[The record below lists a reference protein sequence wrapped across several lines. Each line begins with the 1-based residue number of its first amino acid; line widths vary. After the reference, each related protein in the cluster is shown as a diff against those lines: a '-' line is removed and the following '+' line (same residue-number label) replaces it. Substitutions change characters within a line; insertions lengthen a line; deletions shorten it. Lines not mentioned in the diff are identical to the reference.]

1 MNHEVEA
8 VKRLITIGSLLNT
21 SKNKIKCP
29 LPGHV
34 DKHPSCDVDHEAGF
48 WHCKVCD
55 EGGDIFSLLM
65 KRDRMTFPEALTQ
78 LAEMAGVKLGKKSD
92 EAQAEWEQTQRIYKA
107 LAYAAEYY
115 QSTLMDSVGGLAWLQ
130 NRGFTLKTIQDLKIG
145 LSDGNLVRSVKR
157 ANLEPLGI
165 TVDDFVKAGLMMPGV
180 VQADTHRDFFRDRI
194 MFPLIVRGRVLN
206 MSGRSL
212 TEAKPKYLHLG
223 NLPTEHFYNED
234 AIGEN
239 VWLFEGHPDTLT
251 GVQVG
256 LPAVGVIGTGGMT
269 RPEKLKH
276 AKNIYICGDAD
287 TAGQKATDKWATEI
301 LKHNPNVN
309 IQFVTLTGQS
319 KDFNEWYVANQKDF
333 STKFDVLMES
343 AKGLI
348 EYKISKLKSSEDL
361 ILVWPFLQNLPEI
374 TREGYYQKIKLQL
387 KGCSISLLR
396 RSYKEWAAQRLAE
409 NPTQLSTIEGDSFR
423 KGAGPVPANNGYDL
437 EKLTGHVCLFADVHR
452 NVDGKT
458 QSTYEPV
465 AIQSTVDPETGTY
478 QAQTVYLSEQPERF
492 NPSSIPLP
500 YVVSG
505 RWSPEGIAAFRQ
517 GREGENTA
525 ELLKDLTAYFSRYIW
540 HRDPVT
546 HEILALY
553 TMGTYVARLFQAFP
567 YLSLNGLAGSGKT
580 NTLELLEQ
588 LCFNAIMAANVSLPA
603 MFRMIEK
610 CFSTYIRD
618 EAEQFN
624 KKTPENQDELLV
636 LNSGYKAGGMVSRV
650 EKGKNGEMD
659 IQYFNVYSPKIFAG
673 INMLN
678 DTLNTRS
685 ILITMHKAPGA
696 EVKKLV
702 SMARFPEQWK
712 GQAGALRDR
721 LYRWALTKF
730 HLVSQAYQEFP
741 AQEKITNRDWEVWAP
756 LLAIAILADN
766 ENTQEQLESFSLR
779 TLKFA
784 EKKVKEKREQAKENH
799 LQLKVLDTILL
810 LMDEFEINPLYGHPN
825 WYPLNSTAKKISERL
840 VEDGYFKET
849 KELTPRWLMQ
859 ILDQAQVI
867 TNRDEQVSLIDEG
880 NKKKKCILM
889 TKETVKTALETL

>member
-8 VKRLITIGSLLNT
+8 VKRLVTIGSLLNT

-34 DKHPSCDVDHEAGF
+34 DKNPSCDVDHEAGF

-65 KRDRMTFPEALTQ
+65 KRDRLTFPEALTQ

-92 EAQAEWEQTQRIYKA
+92 EAQAEWEQAQRTYKA
-107 LAYAAEYY
+107 LAYATDYY
-115 QSTLMDSVGGLAWLQ
+115 HSTLLDSAGGMAWLE

-165 TVDDFVKAGLMMPGV
+165 TVDDFVKAGLIMPGIY
-180 VQADTHRDFFRDRI
+180 QADTHRDFFRDRV
-194 MFPLIVRGRVLN
+194 MFPLIIRGRVLN
-206 MSGRSL
+206 MSGRAL
-212 TEAKPKYLHLG
+212 TDIKPKYLHLG
-223 NLPTEHFYNED
+223 NLPTENFYNED

-239 VWLFEGHPDTLT
+239 VWLFEGHPDTVT

-256 LPAVGVIGTGGMT
+256 LPAVGVIGTSGMT
-269 RPEKLKH
+269 RPEKLKR
-276 AKNIYICGDAD
+276 AKTIYICGDAD
-287 TAGQKATDKWATEI
+287 SAGQKATDKWASEI
-301 LKHNPNVN
+301 LKHNPNAN
-309 IQFVTLTGQS
+309 IQFVTLTGGA
-319 KDFNEWYVANQKDF
+319 KDFNEWYVANREQF

-361 ILVWPFLQNLPEI
+361 VLIWPFLQNLPEI

-387 KGCSISLLR
+387 KGCSIALLR
-396 RSYKEWAAQRLAE
+396 RSYKEWFAQRLAE

-423 KGAGPVPANNGYDL
+423 KGTGPVPANNGYDL
-437 EKLTGHVCLFADVHR
+437 EKMTGHVCLFADVHR

-465 AIQSTVDPETGTY
+465 AIQSTIDPDTGTY

-505 RWSPEGIAAFRQ
+505 RWSPEGIASFRQ

-546 HEILALY
+546 HEVLALY

-712 GQAGALRDR
+712 GQAGTLRDR
-721 LYRWALTKF
+721 LYKWALTKF

-766 ENTQEQLESFSLR
+766 ENAQEQEEPFSLR
-779 TLKFA
+779 VLRFA
-784 EKKVKEKREQAKENH
+784 EKKVFEKKQEAKDNAIE
-799 LQLKVLDTILL
+799 LKVLDTILL
-810 LMDEFEINPLYGHPN
+810 LMDEFEIAPIFGHPD
-825 WYPLNSTAKKISERL
+825 WYVIGSVAKAISTKL
-840 VEDGYFKET
+840 VEEGYFKDT
-849 KELTPRWLMQ
+849 KEISPRCLTK
-859 ILDQAQVI
+859 ILKQTQVI
-867 TNRDEQVSLIDEG
+867 TDQESQIRNIKDGHKAKKSVYMPRPAIDAAIG
-880 NKKKKCILM
+880 L
-889 TKETVKTALETL
+889 L